1 MQKINKY
8 FRIEDSDKI
17 EIYVHENG
25 IPQFKLITNDDNFE
39 NYVGS
44 GTPLIIQ
51 ISRDSIIDVN
61 PGQRGR
67 GRKKIIKKNL
77 QVKEVRQEKK
87 RYDRGKRFTNSRKNM
102 YQL

>member
-67 GRKKIIKKNL
+67 GRKKIIKK
-77 QVKEVRQEKK
+77 KSP
-87 RYDRGKRFTNSRKNM
+87 GKRSPARKKKI
-102 YQL
+102 